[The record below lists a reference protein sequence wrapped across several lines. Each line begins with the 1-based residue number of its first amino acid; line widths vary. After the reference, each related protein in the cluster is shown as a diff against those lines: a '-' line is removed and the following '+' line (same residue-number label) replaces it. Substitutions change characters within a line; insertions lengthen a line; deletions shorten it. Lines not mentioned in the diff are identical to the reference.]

1 MTIAALTWPDAVV
14 HATWIAA
21 GAFVVAVLIWSI
33 FRTGQDVNQR
43 RHSTTRTRRQAPHRR
58 GRTPSPARALHPLNS
73 NRRTEV
79 I

>member
-33 FRTGQDVNQR
+33 FRTGQTSIRGDIRQRELVDKLRTDVDELRARLERSIPSTATGER
-43 RHSTTRTRRQAPHRR
+43 R
-58 GRTPSPARALHPLNS
+58 
-73 NRRTEV
+73 
-79 I
+79 

>member
-33 FRTGQDVNQR
+33 FRTGQTSIRGDIRQRELVDKLRTDVDELRARLELSIPSTATGER
-43 RHSTTRTRRQAPHRR
+43 R
-58 GRTPSPARALHPLNS
+58 
-73 NRRTEV
+73 
-79 I
+79 